1 MHLHSWFYLLP
12 ELLNSQAGSGQE
24 ALWLAFQ
31 ATSDPLGVQRVTGT
45 SATNVLGG
53 GTHT

>member
-12 ELLNSQAGSGQE
+12 ELLTSQAGSRQE
-24 ALWLAFQ
+24 ALWLVFRT
-31 ATSDPLGVQRVTGT
+31 TSDPLGVQCVTRT